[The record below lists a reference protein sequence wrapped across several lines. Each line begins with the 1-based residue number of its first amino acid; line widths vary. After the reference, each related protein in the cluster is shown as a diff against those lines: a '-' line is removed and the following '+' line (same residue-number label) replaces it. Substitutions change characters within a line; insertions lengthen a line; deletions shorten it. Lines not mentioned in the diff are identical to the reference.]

1 MGQNQSTS
9 TPEGLDKI
17 RKNNQPA
24 NLKNRIV
31 PNISEKKPEIKVM
44 KQNYVG
50 NVNSDFDNGY
60 VEKNERKE
68 INMGLNNHQYF
79 KAIPEKVTNIKEYV
93 GVNSKKDPRFQ
104 QNIGNLYNAELNN
117 RDFDDNNDVS
127 YNTVVSPVY
136 DNQQTSHVPI
146 YSENH
151 QNTGYNHNYV
161 ENENNPTEITISRED
176 ALVIR
181 DITAFTNL
189 DKRLL
194 IMNSITLD
202 KIDPINVIKDN
213 PNITLDS
220 LSQKYISLRNIY
232 HPDKGGSSEMFSLVN
247 EALKKQLHIIKSR
260 VIDKDY
266 NELKR
271 DFNDYGIKKKK
282 PLEFS
287 NKEILDTDRFSV
299 KKFNKFFDDNR
310 YGDDFDNNGYEEIM
324 TKSGIREDID
334 IENTITSFNSTKFN
348 NIFNESKDNVD
359 KQIVKY
365 HVPQPIQNTSHFK
378 ELGKK
383 AENYTSSQGN
393 IQYCD
398 YRDAYTRNNIMN
410 VGKVN
415 TKQYKNLEDLEIER
429 KNDKLELS
437 DEQYRKIEEIEKR
450 DIDLENE
457 RLENI
462 DQFDKALD
470 IHYNRINKLML
481 Q

>member
-1 MGQNQSTS
+1 
-9 TPEGLDKI
+9 
-17 RKNNQPA
+17 
-24 NLKNRIV
+24 
-31 PNISEKKPEIKVM
+31 
-44 KQNYVG
+44 
-50 NVNSDFDNGY
+50 
-60 VEKNERKE
+60 
-68 INMGLNNHQYF
+68 
-79 KAIPEKVTNIKEYV
+79 
-93 GVNSKKDPRFQ
+93 
-104 QNIGNLYNAELNN
+104 
-117 RDFDDNNDVS
+117 
-127 YNTVVSPVY
+127 
-136 DNQQTSHVPI
+136 
-146 YSENH
+146 
-151 QNTGYNHNYV
+151 
-161 ENENNPTEITISRED
+161 
-176 ALVIR
+176 
-181 DITAFTNL
+181 
-189 DKRLL
+189 
-194 IMNSITLD
+194 
-202 KIDPINVIKDN
+202 
-213 PNITLDS
+213 
-220 LSQKYISLRNIY
+220 
-232 HPDKGGSSEMFSLVN
+232 
-247 EALKKQLHIIKSR
+247 
-260 VIDKDY
+260 
-266 NELKR
+266 
-271 DFNDYGIKKKK
+271 
-282 PLEFS
+282 
-287 NKEILDTDRFSV
+287 V